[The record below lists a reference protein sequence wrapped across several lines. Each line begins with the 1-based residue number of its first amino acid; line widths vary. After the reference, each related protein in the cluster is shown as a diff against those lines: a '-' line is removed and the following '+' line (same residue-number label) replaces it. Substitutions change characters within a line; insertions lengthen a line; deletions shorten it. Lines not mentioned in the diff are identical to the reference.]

1 MMGMAAP
8 LLILAHA
15 GDDIARGLATSWGA
29 GVRLIVPR
37 DLSAP
42 GWQHFP
48 AGGGN
53 DTIGIAGETVRAAEV
68 AGVLVR
74 IAAVAPAD
82 LPHIAIEDR
91 AYVAGEMTAFLQS
104 FLTSLHCPVIN
115 RPSPT
120 SLMGPGWSR
129 ERWRAA
135 AVAAGIEIAPAGT
148 GDLVV
153 VAGSD
158 CIGAANNRIAERA
171 LSLARLAAV
180 EFLPVRMTAD
190 GRFVEAEPWA
200 APPIAAGALRALLT
214 PAVECAP

>member
-135 AVAAGIEIAPAGT
+135 AVAAGIEI
-148 GDLVV
+148 
-153 VAGSD
+153 
-158 CIGAANNRIAERA
+158 IGAANSRIAERA